1 MASSTSL
8 SIPDETLTNLISY
21 LKAHK
26 ITHSPALYFRRMP
39 GRGIGVFTKGSIPA
53 GTRIFHV
60 PTAALFT
67 TSSIPFSFASKDLRF
82 KIPVHALLAA
92 YLTFGITQ
100 ERAKQMHGWTA
111 TWPTWDDFSGSMPVF
126 WPPSTRKEVFIESSP
141 GAESAGAAKQL
152 HFFALPPTLT
162 GTQNSPADSMS
173 TGHSSYVPLL
183 DAQLAK
189 LRGHIENTA
198 TLFPGH
204 STSLRDPQSAIHKAY
219 LYNWANINTRCFYH
233 VAAGKRPPKD
243 SNEAMALC
251 PGMDL
256 FNHSDSATCH
266 TSYDRKGF
274 YVTTRVD
281 VAPDSELL
289 LSYGAHGNDLLWSEY
304 GFVMDPNRDDH
315 VPFDHVV
322 LATLSPSD
330 KKALSDTGYLG
341 NYTLN
346 SSGICWRTEVVS
358 WLGILTW
365 TQWHRFLQGKLD
377 PQALD
382 RAFSDNVHPGAGKR
396 RKGNQGH
403 VAPDKNSSVDEL
415 MPSTKVK
422 KRQIAWLAE
431 ITRRAE
437 DSINGLLILSDPSF
451 HDQMMRIFSEQQSTS
466 AHGRGTGANVQK
478 GTTTIEMARLRLC
491 ITRWMQILEM
501 SHKAVLHL
509 YSTLPGQNVEASAA
523 SLKMELLRQRYH
535 EVMQHD

>member
-189 LRGHIENTA
+189 LRGHIETRQPC
-198 TLFPGH
+198 F
-204 STSLRDPQSAIHKAY
+204 QAILPHYETHNLPYIK
-219 LYNWANINTRCFYH
+219 LTF
-233 VAAGKRPPKD
+233 
-243 SNEAMALC
+243 
-251 PGMDL
+251 
-256 FNHSDSATCH
+256 
-266 TSYDRKGF
+266 
-274 YVTTRVD
+274 TTG
-281 VAPDSELL
+281 P
-289 LSYGAHGNDLLWSEY
+289 
-304 GFVMDPNRDDH
+304 
-315 VPFDHVV
+315 
-322 LATLSPSD
+322 
-330 KKALSDTGYLG
+330 
-341 NYTLN
+341 
-346 SSGICWRTEVVS
+346 I
-358 WLGILTW
+358 
-365 TQWHRFLQGKLD
+365 
-377 PQALD
+377 
-382 RAFSDNVHPGAGKR
+382 
-396 RKGNQGH
+396 
-403 VAPDKNSSVDEL
+403 
-415 MPSTKVK
+415 
-422 KRQIAWLAE
+422 
-431 ITRRAE
+431 
-437 DSINGLLILSDPSF
+437 
-451 HDQMMRIFSEQQSTS
+451 
-466 AHGRGTGANVQK
+466 
-478 GTTTIEMARLRLC
+478 
-491 ITRWMQILEM
+491 
-501 SHKAVLHL
+501 
-509 YSTLPGQNVEASAA
+509 
-523 SLKMELLRQRYH
+523 
-535 EVMQHD
+535 